1 MRDDVCARAHA
12 PQELTP
18 EKVKS
23 LMEEVIRTHLGWL
36 IVWGNVFGSLIGI
49 LSVVAGY
56 PDNATGINQTNGST
70 YGSAELSTSAA
81 AATWIGTQRVV
92 AVAAVAASC
101 LLAWPQHAR

>member
-1 MRDDVCARAHA
+1 MHHVCA

-56 PDNATGINQTNGST
+56 P
-70 YGSAELSTSAA
+70 
-81 AATWIGTQRVV
+81 
-92 AVAAVAASC
+92 
-101 LLAWPQHAR
+101 